1 MNFHEILV
9 FGEACLNIHNFT
21 ALGIFYR
28 IMPWLRQ

>member
-9 FGEACLNIHNFT
+9 FEKACVNIHNFMS
-21 ALGIFYR
+21 LDIFYR